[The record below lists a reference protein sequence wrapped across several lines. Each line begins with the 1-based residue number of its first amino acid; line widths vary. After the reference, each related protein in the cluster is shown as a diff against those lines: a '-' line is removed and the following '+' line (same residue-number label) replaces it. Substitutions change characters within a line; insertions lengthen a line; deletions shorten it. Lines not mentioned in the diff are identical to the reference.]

1 MKRPSYLFEP
11 ISLNLIIFCLK
22 LEKKLGYDNLPKGEM
37 DDKKWLFHQ
46 IFLRV
51 YKRYCDET

>member
-22 LEKKLGYDNLPKGEM
+22 LEKKLGYGNFPKGEM
-37 DDKKWLFHQ
+37 DDKSGSSIKYF
-46 IFLRV
+46 
-51 YKRYCDET
+51 

>member
-22 LEKKLGYDNLPKGEM
+22 LEKKLGYGNLPKGEM
-37 DDKKWLFHQ
+37 DDKSGSSIKYF
-46 IFLRV
+46 
-51 YKRYCDET
+51 